1 MLSSQQPSNMT
12 AAVRDTSSA
21 PTESP
26 AKDAFGV
33 GWLFVQEYYTF
44 LNRDQGRLHLF
55 YNKKSSFLHDHE
67 GEAAAATYFGQQ
79 DIHKRI
85 AELGFNECKVLVSN
99 VDSQASMGGGIVVQ
113 VLGEMSNEGGSSH
126 KFAQTFFLAPQTNG
140 FYVLNDIFRFLKEDI
155 ETDYEESEDPAPG
168 LDLIDTHLPEELETS
183 PHHEDVAHV
192 EHEAAAPPAHQ
203 PAAAA
208 APIAVAHPR
217 TPSPVKSDRAATPK
231 PSAAAAAKIDSPAK
245 ETANAGAHW
254 AKKSASTAAAPAEE
268 SKEHAQKEQPKTA
281 APATTPQKEQHQHQ
295 QHQQSGE
302 SISTAAKQQQ
312 QQQQTSAAPRAAS
325 PQVPKPKTWATLAA
339 SNVDKSAASAPAVSH
354 QPIKPVSVPANAS
367 SASANATPAANAQRP
382 TSPHKPSTTGTTE
395 KRDEHSDVAGGE
407 SKDNGFREVHRQQK
421 RPSHPNTA
429 QHRNED
435 ERMHNREEV
444 SIYLRGAFEHS
455 DSDLI
460 RNVFGKVGTVVNV
473 EIYPAK
479 RMSFVEF
486 TTKEAAQ
493 SAMGKSF
500 MIGTQSVIPEERRK
514 QNTFQRGPPRGNYT
528 SRGGYNDGSFR
539 GGAASGRGGGGPKGY
554 GGGGPNNNN
563 NNNKPAFSGGANK
576 PSSSAAT
583 TASSKP

>member
-1 MLSSQQPSNMT
+1 MT
-12 AAVRDTSSA
+12 AAAAVGNINTEQQRG
-21 PTESP
+21 PTLESP

-67 GEAAAATYFGQQ
+67 GEAAATTYFGQQ

-168 LDLIDTHLPEELETS
+168 LDLMDTHLPEELETS
-183 PHHEDVAHV
+183 PHHEDVAHI
-192 EHEAAAPPAHQ
+192 EHEAAAHPAHQ
-203 PAAAA
+203 PAAAVA
-208 APIAVAHPR
+208 AAHPR
-217 TPSPVKSDRAATPK
+217 TPSPVKSERAATPE
-231 PSAAAAAKIDSPAK
+231 PSAAAAIPKPESPKKDS
-245 ETANAGAHW
+245 ANAGAQW
-254 AKKSASTAAAPAEE
+254 AKKSSTPAASSSEE
-268 SKEHAQKEQPKTA
+268 SKEHVQKEQPKTSTPAA
-281 APATTPQKEQHQHQ
+281 APHKEQHHQHQ
-295 QHQQSGE
+295 SAE
-302 SISTAAKQQQ
+302 SSSTPAKQ
-312 QQQQTSAAPRAAS
+312 QQQQTSAAPRPAS

-339 SNVDKSAASAPAVSH
+339 TNVDKPAASSPAVSH
-354 QPIKPVSVPANAS
+354 QPVKPVSVPANAT
-367 SASANATPAANAQRP
+367 APTATTPAASAQRP
-382 TSPHKPSTTGTTE
+382 TSPHKPSTNAVTE
-395 KRDEHSDVAGGE
+395 KREDNSDVAGGE

-444 SIYLRGAFEHS
+444 SIYLRGAFDHS

-460 RNVFGKVGTVVNV
+460 RNVFGKAGTVVSV

-493 SAMGKSF
+493 SAMGKPF

-514 QNTFQRGPPRGNYT
+514 QNNFQRGPPRGNFAP
-528 SRGGYNDGSFR
+528 RGGYNDGSFR
-539 GGAASGRGGGGPKGY
+539 GGAASGRGGSGPKGY

-563 NNNKPAFSGGANK
+563 KPAFTGGANK
-576 PSSSAAT
+576 PSGTAAT
-583 TASSKP
+583 TGPSKP